1 MGANTRQFKDAV
13 SLAHSH
19 ALASL
24 GMELVELRDKGTG
37 YGVDHNK
44 SSGAPSKGK
53 KKKRRRNS
61 DSGSSSEEEEQQQQQ
76 SKGGDKW
83 EYIPGKQYILRS
95 VFDSKVIA
103 KAADVDNWPEERD
116 TALVDVAGSEQLYH
130 TGLLYVILALVLVS
144 GRSIGDRMCSRPP
157 LVACPFMC

>member
-1 MGANTRQFKDAV
+1 MGANTRQFKEAV

-44 SSGAPSKGK
+44 SSGPQSKGK
-53 KKKRRRNS
+53 KKKKRRNS
-61 DSGSSSEEEEQQQQQ
+61 DSDSSSEEEQQQQG
-76 SKGGDKW
+76 KGGDKW

-95 VFDSKVIA
+95 VFDPKVIA
-103 KAADVDNWPEERD
+103 KAADVDSWPEERD
-116 TALVDVAGSEQLYH
+116 TALVNVAGSEQLHH

-144 GRSIGDRMCSRPP
+144 GRSIGDRMCP
-157 LVACPFMC
+157 LPFLFPFSCMC